1 MILKN
6 FFYDLEN
13 KKKIIAVVGLGY
25 VGIPLLMRLGRYFK
39 TIGFDIDE
47 NKLENIKNKK
57 NSEDFPELENIE
69 NIDCIL
75 TSDENILKTADF
87 FIVTVPTPINS
98 HNDPDLTAVIEAT
111 EIIGRNMPEDSI
123 VVYESTVYPG
133 LTEEICA
140 PILEKQSGYNSGVN
154 FSVGYS
160 PERINP
166 GDKVHTI
173 ENIVKVVSAQDE
185 DSLDLIEKVYSK
197 IIKAGVYRAESIK
210 VAEAAKVIENIQR
223 DLNIALA
230 NELAMIFS
238 KMGINSWQVFNAAGT
253 KWNFM
258 DFKPGLVGGHCI
270 GVDPFYLTYKAMEI
284 GYHPEIILAGRRI
297 NDNMSYFIGSEILKS
312 LLTNSEV
319 NGKLKIALFGITF
332 KENIKDIRNS
342 KVVDLWR
349 YLKQYGADVIVFDP
363 VAERSQVYKEY
374 GIDMVEYSDINN
386 IDAAV
391 FCVAHDYFKKIDLL
405 ELKSKF
411 RNSQPYIFDIKG
423 ILDREIAEGT
433 GFKYWR
439 L

>member
-1 MILKN
+1 MISAN
-6 FFYDLEN
+6 FFKDLEN

-25 VGIPLLMRLGRYFK
+25 VGIPLFTRLGKYFK
-39 TIGFDIDE
+39 VIGFDTSEDKLKNIR
-47 NKLENIKNKK
+47 NKNNL
-57 NSEDFPELENIE
+57 EDFPELEDIE
-69 NIDCIL
+69 NIDCTI
-75 TSDENILKTADF
+75 SSNEKILKEANF

-98 HNDPDLTAVIEAT
+98 HNDPDLTAVMGAT
-111 EIIGRNMPEDSI
+111 KIIGRNMPPDSI

-133 LTEEICA
+133 LTEELCG
-140 PILEKQSGYNSGVN
+140 PLLEEQSGLKSGIN
-154 FSVGYS
+154 FNLGYS

-185 DSLDLIEKVYSK
+185 ESLDVVEKVYSK
-197 IIKAGVYRAESIK
+197 IIKAGVYRAESIR

-230 NELAMIFS
+230 NELSMIFT
-238 KMGINSWQVFNAAGT
+238 KMGIESGQVFNAAKT
-253 KWNFM
+253 KWNFL

-270 GVDPFYLTYKAMEI
+270 GVDPFYLTYKASEF

-297 NDNMSYFIGSEILKS
+297 NDNMSYFIGNEILKS
-312 LLTNSEV
+312 LLSNSEI
-319 NGKLKIALFGITF
+319 NGKLKITLFGITF

-342 KVVDLWR
+342 KVVDLCR
-349 YLKQYGADVIVFDP
+349 YLKQYGADIMVFDP
-363 VAERSQVYKEY
+363 VAEWEQVYKEY
-374 GIDMVEYSDINN
+374 GIEMIGYSGINN
-386 IDAAV
+386 MDAAV
-391 FCVAHDYFKKIDLL
+391 FCVAHDDFKKIDLL

-411 RNSQPYIFDIKG
+411 RNKYPYIFDVKG
-423 ILDREIAEGT
+423 IFDRKAAEKA

>member
-1 MILKN
+1 MISKD
-6 FFYDLEN
+6 FYPDLEN

-25 VGIPLLMRLGRYFK
+25 VGIPLISRLGKYFK
-39 TIGFDIDE
+39 VIGFDTSKD
-47 NKLENIKNKK
+47 KLEDIRKEKNL
-57 NSEDFPELENIE
+57 EDFPELKDIKNAGFV
-69 NIDCIL
+69 L
-75 TSDENILKTADF
+75 SSDEEILKEASF

-98 HNDPDLTAVIEAT
+98 HNDPDLTAVIGAT
-111 EIIGRNMPEDSI
+111 EIIGRNMPRGSI

-133 LTEEICA
+133 LTEEVCA
-140 PILEKQSGYNSGVN
+140 PILEKQSGYKSGVD
-154 FSVGYS
+154 FRLGYS

-185 DSLDLIEKVYSK
+185 ASLYIIEKVYSK

-238 KMGINSWQVFNAAGT
+238 KMGIDSWQVFNAAKT
-253 KWNFM
+253 KWNFL

-270 GVDPFYLTYKAMEI
+270 GVDPFYLTYKASELE
-284 GYHPEIILAGRRI
+284 YHPEIILAGRRI
-297 NDNMSYFIGSEILKS
+297 NDNMSYFIGNEILKNM
-312 LLTNSEV
+312 LADSEV

-342 KVVDLWR
+342 KVVDLCR
-349 YLKQYGADVIVFDP
+349 YLKQYGVDVMVFDP
-363 VAERSQVYKEY
+363 VAEREQVYKEY
-374 GIDMVEYSDINN
+374 GIEMVEYGDINN
-386 IDAAV
+386 MDAAV
-391 FCVAHDYFKKIDLL
+391 FCVAHDDFKKIDLL

-411 RNSQPYIFDIKG
+411 RNKYPYIFDVKG
-423 ILDREIAEGT
+423 IFNMETTKKA